1 MMSLCRSIVIL
12 TLWAMSLS
20 SVCASPVSSSQ
31 PDNLPKTISP
41 LLEAVVNIS
50 VLRKG
55 DSGLPD
61 RFVGSGFLI
70 SSDGFVVTNNH
81 VVSGAYAVTATFLD
95 GRSYPASVIATNR
108 RPDLALLK
116 ILPDRE
122 FSFVS
127 FGDSDDL
134 QVGQTVIAIGNP
146 IGLNH
151 SVSVGVISAL
161 NRDIQLSTIDD
172 FIQTDAAINH
182 GNSGGPLFDTQGRV
196 IGINTALWITT
207 EGAGSAGLGFAIP
220 SRDASWVIDQMRRFG
235 RVRAGFLGVR
245 LQDVSYDLM
254 DAFGLQTLAAGLVAG
269 VMKNAPADQ
278 AGLKEGDVIIG
289 IKNRPQPKDA
299 RALLRQLEETPPGE
313 HVEFLIVR
321 DGREQS
327 IDVLL
332 SEWPQN
338 DLDPVGPQPAHQ
350 DLSQENRMLGIKVK
364 PDPEALKDARFFQGE
379 PAVSIASLAAD
390 SPAANAGLMP
400 GDILIK
406 VGQRRV
412 FNEDDAKAAFSE
424 TDITRRGG
432 VPILVLH
439 KGNPK
444 WFALLS
450 MEVRRPKSQ

>member
-1 MMSLCRSIVIL
+1 MSLCRSIVIL
-12 TLWAMSLS
+12 ALWAMSLS
-20 SVCASPVSSSQ
+20 SVYASPVSSSQ
-31 PDNLPKTISP
+31 PGDLPKTITP

-55 DSGLPD
+55 DSGLPE

-70 SSDGFVVTNNH
+70 SPDGLIVTNNH

-95 GRSYPASVIATNR
+95 GRSYPVSVLATNR
-108 RPDLALLK
+108 RPDVALLK

-122 FSFVS
+122 LPFVS

-134 QVGQTVIAIGNP
+134 QIGQTVIAIGNP
-146 IGLNH
+146 IGLSN
-151 SVSVGVISAL
+151 SVSVGVVSAL
-161 NRDIQLSTIDD
+161 NRDIQLTMIDD

-220 SRDASWVIDQMRRFG
+220 SRDASWVISQMRRFG
-235 RVRAGFLGVR
+235 RVRAGFLGGR
-245 LQDVSYDLM
+245 LQEVSYDLR
-254 DAFGLQTLAAGLVAG
+254 DAFGLQTVAAGLVAA
-269 VMKNAPADQ
+269 VMKNTPADL
-278 AGLKEGDVIIG
+278 AGLKEGDIIIG
-289 IKNRPQPKDA
+289 IKGRPQPKDV

-313 HVEFLIVR
+313 HVEFSIIR
-321 DGREQS
+321 DGRQQP

-332 SEWPQN
+332 SEWPDN
-338 DLDPVGPQPAHQ
+338 ELDPVGPQPPHK
-350 DLSQENRMLGIKVK
+350 DLSQENKMLGIRVQ
-364 PDPEALKDARFFQGE
+364 PDPDALKDSRFFKGE
-379 PAVSIASLAAD
+379 PAVTIAGLAPD

-406 VGQRRV
+406 VGARRV
-412 FNEDDAKAAFSE
+412 LNEDDAKAAFSE
-424 TDITRRGG
+424 ADMSQRGSIP
-432 VPILVLH
+432 VLVLQ

-450 MEVRRPKSQ
+450 MEVRRPKSE